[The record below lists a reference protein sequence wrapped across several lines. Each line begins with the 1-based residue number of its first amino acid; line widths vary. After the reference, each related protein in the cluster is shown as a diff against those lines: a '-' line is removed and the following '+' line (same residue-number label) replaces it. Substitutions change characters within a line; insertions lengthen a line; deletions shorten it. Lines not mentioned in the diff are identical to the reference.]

1 MVQILPAIARAN
13 SLDARCKTKPV
24 PMTSGARRRKIILYG
39 RGIMVVHRSPKPAFN
54 VGSIPTV
61 HAILFALEVFMDTC

>member
-39 RGIMVVHRSPKPAFN
+39 RGIMVVQQSPKLPY